1 MLLLALLS
9 GAVLTHTVGPASAE
23 YASIEGSGSTWAY
36 TIVQQWIADVSKSG
50 MQVTFNNNG
59 SSQGRKD
66 FSGYVTDFGDSDIP
80 YQASTR

>member
-1 MLLLALLS
+1 M
-9 GAVLTHTVGPASAE
+9 
-23 YASIEGSGSTWAY
+23 
-36 TIVQQWIADVSKSG
+36 QQWIADVSKSG